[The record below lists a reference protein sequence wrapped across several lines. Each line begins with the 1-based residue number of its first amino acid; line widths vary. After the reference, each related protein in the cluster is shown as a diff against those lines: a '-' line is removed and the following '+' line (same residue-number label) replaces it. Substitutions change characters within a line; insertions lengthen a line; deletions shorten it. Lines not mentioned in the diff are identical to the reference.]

1 MHIAGFCQAFMEF
14 ESFRKNVRGLAVA
27 ACGNCSFIVVHELI
41 SVGRMSNVVDDNLCS
56 FLRAQAANICD
67 TLFRDEY
74 MGIVFGVVNMG
85 AHRNNCGDLAAL
97 SGAVAEEAGQECV
110 TSEVAGTADTVHQLG
125 ACYMGGVYVAVNIHF
140 KSRVHADNA
149 DTTNNFTVVGDF
161 LRTQNDLLVVF
172 FDVVV
177 ETFQAFRRWRQG
189 STGNHVDLVF
199 VDQLEH
205 AVLDNFGS

>member
-1 MHIAGFCQAFMEF
+1 M
-14 ESFRKNVRGLAVA
+14 
-27 ACGNCSFIVVHELI
+27 
-41 SVGRMSNVVDDNLCS
+41 
-56 FLRAQAANICD
+56 
-67 TLFRDEY
+67 
-74 MGIVFGVVNMG
+74 
-85 AHRNNCGDLAAL
+85 
-97 SGAVAEEAGQECV
+97 
-110 TSEVAGTADTVHQLG
+110 
-125 ACYMGGVYVAVNIHF
+125 AVNIHF

-205 AVLDNFGS
+205 AVLDNFGVYGQVLELGFNEAMDNCVSNVAYARLQREQVFRKSAMYARKKGTAYRKV

>member
-1 MHIAGFCQAFMEF
+1 MEF

-97 SGAVAEEAGQECV
+97 SGAVAEEAGIPAEFV
-110 TSEVAGTADTVHQLG
+110 YKMSEGRP
-125 ACYMGGVYVAVNIHF
+125 NIY
-140 KSRVHADNA
+140 DII
-149 DTTNNFTVVGDF
+149 TNDK
-161 LRTQNDLLVVF
+161 
-172 FDVVV
+172 
-177 ETFQAFRRWRQG
+177 
-189 STGNHVDLVF
+189 VDLV
-199 VDQLEH
+199 VNTPKLSRT
-205 AVLDNFGS
+205 ACSS

>member
-110 TSEVAGTADTVHQLG
+110 TSEVAGTADTVRYPYLP
-125 ACYMGGVYVAVNIHF
+125 
-140 KSRVHADNA
+140 
-149 DTTNNFTVVGDF
+149 DTTN
-161 LRTQNDLLVVF
+161 
-172 FDVVV
+172 
-177 ETFQAFRRWRQG
+177 
-189 STGNHVDLVF
+189 
-199 VDQLEH
+199 
-205 AVLDNFGS
+205 